1 MKKVWLAVILSI
13 IIPGLGHLYAKQLKP
28 GLVLIILSFTLTLC
42 IQLVHPTFLIIYL
55 IIWIY
60 SIVNVSKETKEF
72 NKNQ

>member
-13 IIPGLGHLYAKQLKP
+13 IIPGLGHLYAKQLKH
-28 GLVLIILSFTLTLC
+28 GLILIILSFALTLC

>member
-28 GLVLIILSFTLTLC
+28 GLILIILSFTLILC